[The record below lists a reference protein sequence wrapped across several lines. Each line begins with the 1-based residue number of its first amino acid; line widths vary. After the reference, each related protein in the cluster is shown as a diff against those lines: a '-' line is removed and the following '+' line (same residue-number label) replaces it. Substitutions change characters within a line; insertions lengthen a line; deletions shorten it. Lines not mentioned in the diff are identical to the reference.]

1 MQVLEIPEIRK
12 RVQAVSL
19 ETYQT
24 LCKLDPKYYENTEL
38 FRGVVIKKMTKSPE
52 HDYFSQIFAQNLS
65 LILPKEYFLGIE
77 KGIQIFDS
85 ELEPD
90 ISILLGSPK
99 DYKHKKPTT
108 ARLVVEISVTS
119 LEYDREKALDYAKAN
134 IEEYWIVDVEN
145 ELVEVY
151 LHPTSEG
158 YNTKQIYKK
167 AERLPAFDTW
177 IELQKVFE

>member
-52 HDYFSQIFAQNLS
+52 HNFYKVVFTEELRK
-65 LILPKEYFLGIE
+65 ILPKEFF
-77 KGIQIFDS
+77 IQNENSIQVFDS

-99 DYKHKKPTT
+99 DYKYKKPTT
-108 ARLVVEISVTS
+108 ARLVVEIAVSS
-119 LEYDREKALDYAKAN
+119 LEYDREKAFDYVKAN
-134 IEEYWIVDVEN
+134 IDEYWIVDVEN

-151 LHPTSEG
+151 LHPTSKG

-167 AERLPAFDTW
+167 AERLPVFDSW
-177 IELQKVFE
+177 IDLQKVFE